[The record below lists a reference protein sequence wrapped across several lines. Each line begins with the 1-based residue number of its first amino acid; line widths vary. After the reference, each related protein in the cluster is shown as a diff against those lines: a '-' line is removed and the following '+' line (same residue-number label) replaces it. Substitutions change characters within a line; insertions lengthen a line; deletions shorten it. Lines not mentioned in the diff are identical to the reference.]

1 MAEPSDRDPVDSTGI
16 VADKPTVLAKR
27 QAEAR
32 SATFRASLGLRGR
45 QTARAAVTGKPRRGS
60 EYMYKRVWVDFA
72 LFLRFR
78 LGDGSLEQWLND
90 DRAYRAAETDAQL
103 AYLDLHVADVTLE
116 DLEDY
121 RAHLLNKVIVD
132 RKGKKKV
139 GLAQTTVNMR
149 LSAVSR
155 VLDHA
160 RKMGLR
166 PDNPA
171 DDVDR
176 ERNPSKPYKQQ
187 PLSAAQV
194 RLILD
199 SIGRSSPIDRRD
211 YLLLTLL
218 ARLGIR
224 REEAAGVVV
233 DDFEDAP
240 GDEGGWVLSIRGKG
254 DKVRVLF
261 VPRDLE
267 VAIKAYVEGL
277 ELAGPLFPVVR
288 KGGKVDRGV
297 PLHPE
302 DVTRI
307 IRTRTKDALGDKAC
321 APHALRATFATRYD
335 DLGGAREHLQR
346 DLGHSDSRTTE
357 GYITSRLTRK
367 RSATDVV
374 HYEKEKEDR

>member
-1 MAEPSDRDPVDSTGI
+1 MGKPSDCAPADSTGI
-16 VADKPTVLAKR
+16 VVDKPTVLARR

-45 QTARAAVTGKPRRGS
+45 QSARAAVTGKPRRGS
-60 EYMYKRVWVDFA
+60 EYMYRRVWVDFA

-78 LGDGSLEQWLND
+78 LGDGTIEQWIETG
-90 DRAYRAAETDAQL
+90 RAYRTAETEAQL
-103 AYLDLHVADVTLE
+103 AYLDQHVADVTLE

-121 RAHLLNKVIVD
+121 RAHLLNKVITD
-132 RKGKKKV
+132 RRGKQKV

-149 LSAVSR
+149 LSAVAR

-166 PDNPA
+166 RDNPA

-176 ERNPSKPYKQQ
+176 EKNPPKPFKQQ
-187 PLSAAQV
+187 PLSARQV
-194 RLILD
+194 RQILD
-199 SIGRSSPIDRRD
+199 SIGRSSPIGRRD
-211 YLLLTLL
+211 HMLLTLL

-240 GDEGGWVLSIRGKG
+240 GDEGGWVLTIRGKG
-254 DKVRVLF
+254 DKTRVLF
-261 VPRDLE
+261 VPHDLE
-267 VAIKAYVEGL
+267 MAIKAYVEGL
-277 ELAGPLFPVVR
+277 ELTGPLFPVVR
-288 KGGKVDRGV
+288 KGGKVERGL

-307 IRTRTKDALGDKAC
+307 IKKRTVEALDGKGC

-335 DLGGAREHLQR
+335 DIGGAREHLQR
-346 DLGHSDSRTTE
+346 DLGHGDSRTTE
-357 GYITSRLTRK
+357 EYITSRLTRK
-367 RSATDVV
+367 RSATNVV
-374 HYEKEKEDR
+374 HYEEGEDG